1 MMTLIFKL
9 EMSNSEAETL
19 NKSKIHV
26 DIVLLFLKKG
36 LNIILN
42 ISINRLTNNFIHLNI
57 CICQDKVDYISV
69 TNKPQDLSGLI

>member
-26 DIVLLFLKKG
+26 DIVLLLKKG
-36 LNIILN
+36 LNIIFAHTYQL
-42 ISINRLTNNFIHLNI
+42 IGLLITLYILT
-57 CICQDKVDYISV
+57 SV
-69 TNKPQDLSGLI
+69 FVKIG